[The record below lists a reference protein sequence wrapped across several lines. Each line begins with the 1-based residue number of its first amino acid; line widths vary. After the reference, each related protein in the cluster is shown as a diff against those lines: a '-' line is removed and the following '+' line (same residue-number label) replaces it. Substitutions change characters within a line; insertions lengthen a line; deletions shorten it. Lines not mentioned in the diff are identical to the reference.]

1 MPCPSDPSSAPRR
14 AAGRHAGRAARGLVT
29 TSLILSGMAGVAAA
43 APAEGFSVDDSRPVR
58 GQAVTFTA
66 TDPCVAPVVCLWTGD
81 DGVIGDGPRIA
92 HAYADL
98 GSYEVTLTVDDP
110 GDEAAPSAVTQT
122 VTVVNRPPSAT
133 IGVDP
138 GSPFV
143 GQSVTLTATASDP
156 DGDAITLDWS
166 LDGDDAFDDGSNP
179 IVSRVFMTAGP
190 HVVRLRIADGLAT
203 DVVSTTVVV
212 GNASPTGSIQASSV
226 QPLTGEGVS
235 FTASGSD
242 PDGGDVT
249 YSWDVDGDGAF
260 GDASGAAVGP
270 YRYDV
275 PGAVVVT
282 VSIVDD
288 EGGHTERSVELAVR
302 NRPPRAGFTA
312 TPERPAVGAILRL
325 ASSSQDSDGDLVAEQ
340 WDLDGDGDFDD
351 ASGPTA
357 EKRIEAP
364 VAFSVALKV
373 TDDQGASDVVIRR
386 IDVAAPEPQPGPEP
400 QPVPEP
406 KPVSEPQPAVSPQPM
421 PGPQPVTSPPPT
433 TRARTPIRVLKP
445 FPSVRMAGRLTRR
458 GAAFTLVRVIA
469 PPRTRVSFSC
479 RGGGCPRPSRA
490 TVSKTYRINALR
502 GAYRAGAV
510 IEIRVTRSGWVGKYT
525 RMRVHRG
532 KAPSRRDLCLYPSS
546 AKPRACPS

>member
-1 MPCPSDPSSAPRR
+1 MAGRHVRR
-14 AAGRHAGRAARGLVT
+14 AACGLVT
-29 TSLILSGMAGVAAA
+29 TILLLGGMAGVAAA
-43 APAEGFSVDDSRPVR
+43 APAEGFSVDDLRPVR
-58 GQAVTFTA
+58 DQAVTFTA

-81 DGVIGDGPRIA
+81 DGVTGEGPRIA
-92 HAYADL
+92 HAYADV
-98 GSYEVTLTVDDP
+98 GSYEVTLVVDDP
-110 GDEAAPSAVTQT
+110 GDEVAPSAVTQT

-138 GSPFV
+138 GSPLI
-143 GQSVTLTATASDP
+143 GQSVTLTASASDP
-156 DGDAITLDWS
+156 DGDAIALGWS
-166 LDGDDAFDDGSNP
+166 LDGDGAFDDGSDP
-179 IVSRVFMTAGP
+179 IVSRTFMTAGP
-190 HVVRLRIADGLAT
+190 HVVRLRIADGFAT
-203 DVVSTTVVV
+203 EVVSTTVVV
-212 GNASPTGSIQASSV
+212 GNALPTGSIQASSV

-242 PDGGDVT
+242 PDGGDVV
-249 YSWDVDGDGAF
+249 YSWDVDGDGVF

-275 PGAVVVT
+275 PGAVVVA

-288 EGGHTERSVELAVR
+288 EGGRTERSVELAVR
-302 NRPPRAGFTA
+302 NRPPQAGFTA
-312 TPERPAVGAILRL
+312 TPDRPAVGAILRL
-325 ASSSQDSDGDLVAEQ
+325 ASSSRDFDGDLVAEQ

-364 VAFSVALKV
+364 VAFSVALRV
-373 TDDQGASDVVIRR
+373 TDDQNASDVVIRR
-386 IDVAAPEPQPGPEP
+386 IDVAAPEPQP
-400 QPVPEP
+400 
-406 KPVSEPQPAVSPQPM
+406 VSEPQPAASPQPM
-421 PGPQPVTSPPPT
+421 PGPQPVGGPQPVTSSPT
-433 TRARTPIRVLKP
+433 TRARTSVRVLKP

-458 GAAFTLVRVIA
+458 GAVFSLVRVIA

-490 TVSKTYRINALR
+490 TVSKTHRINALR

-525 RMRVHRG
+525 RMQVNRG
-532 KAPSRRDLCLYPSS
+532 KAPSRRDMCLYPSS